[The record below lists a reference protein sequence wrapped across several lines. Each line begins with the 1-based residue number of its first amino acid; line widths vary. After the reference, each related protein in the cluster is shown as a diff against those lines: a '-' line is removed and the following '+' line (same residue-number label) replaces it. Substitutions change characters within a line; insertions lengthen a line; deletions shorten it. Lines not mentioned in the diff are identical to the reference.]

1 MLCIISFR
9 DGSWLP
15 RLKYA
20 NTKKDLYVY
29 ALRARVNSTGFGSQR
44 SSTGKLAWSSAP
56 SQMKCEE
63 AAVPLE
69 WVVVLLIYQGLFW
82 TLYYQTVQTKGSYER
97 ERKQY
102 RCALYI
108 KGSLFKLS
116 ARQNCVCHQK
126 LVRLGIC
133 SLNLDIRTKRWRMAS
148 VNLKQAV
155 PENRRSSNIQ
165 RILWAWVS
173 SPCPKQI
180 KIL

>member
-15 RLKYA
+15 RVKYA
-20 NTKKDLYVY
+20 NTKKGSI
-29 ALRARVNSTGFGSQR
+29 RVRFKSTCEFYRFWLTEEQHR
-44 SSTGKLAWSSAP
+44 ETGLKLAP
-56 SQMKCEE
+56 SQMKCEQ

-82 TLYYQTVQTKGSYER
+82 TPYYKTVQTKGSYER

-108 KGSLFKLS
+108 EGSLFKLS
-116 ARQNCVCHQK
+116 ARKNCVCHQK

-165 RILWAWVS
+165 HILWAWV
-173 SPCPKQI
+173 
-180 KIL
+180 